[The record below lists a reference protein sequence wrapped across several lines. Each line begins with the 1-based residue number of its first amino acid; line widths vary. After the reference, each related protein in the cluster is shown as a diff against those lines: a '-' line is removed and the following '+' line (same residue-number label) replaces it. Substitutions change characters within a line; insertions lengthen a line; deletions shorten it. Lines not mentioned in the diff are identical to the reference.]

1 MNRSQ
6 IYIGTQNG
14 VVVCIDKITG
24 KEMTGRF
31 YHSYSTETGMFSN
44 LGHLLFQMENLFN
57 ELHFP
62 YPSTNER
69 TFGAAQAPHTEG
81 GRRFPEEKREKKMND
96 EQLLMQHGDL
106 GSFIIRV
113 QHRQNSSWQGRIT
126 WVEKNQTVYF
136 RSVWEMMKL
145 IETAIES
152 VAPQEEE
159 PEPCWPDSES

>member
-1 MNRSQ
+1 
-6 IYIGTQNG
+6 
-14 VVVCIDKITG
+14 
-24 KEMTGRF
+24 
-31 YHSYSTETGMFSN
+31 
-44 LGHLLFQMENLFN
+44 
-57 ELHFP
+57 
-62 YPSTNER
+62 
-69 TFGAAQAPHTEG
+69 
-81 GRRFPEEKREKKMND
+81 MND